1 MHEVLVQ
8 MGGLILC
15 GVFWRL
21 RHPLGLKAD
30 DVRQTITALVY
41 VLLLPALVLQT
52 LWQAPLGLDVAKVAI
67 VAGSGVLAGMLAAHL
82 IYRFSGT
89 PKKIAGAMIL
99 ASAFPNATYL
109 GLPVLESTL
118 GEWARSVAIQ
128 YDLFAC
134 TPLLLTVGMIIGRH
148 YGSGANGEN
157 MLASL
162 LKVPPLWAAVVAVA
176 LNSADVPMP
185 SLLQNW
191 LQMMGGAVVPL
202 MLIALGMGLQWS
214 SFRLHNLPTV
224 APVLI
229 IQLLGMPLLVWG
241 LAHILGLRGDLLT
254 AVVLEAAM
262 PCMVLGL
269 VICDRYRLDTGL
281 YASVV
286 TLSTA
291 LSMVTLPFWF
301 GLLRT

>member
-1 MHEVLVQ
+1 
-8 MGGLILC
+8 
-15 GVFWRL
+15 
-21 RHPLGLKAD
+21 
-30 DVRQTITALVY
+30 
-41 VLLLPALVLQT
+41 
-52 LWQAPLGLDVAKVAI
+52 
-67 VAGSGVLAGMLAAHL
+67 
-82 IYRFSGT
+82 
-89 PKKIAGAMIL
+89 
-99 ASAFPNATYL
+99 
-109 GLPVLESTL
+109 
-118 GEWARSVAIQ
+118 
-128 YDLFAC
+128 
-134 TPLLLTVGMIIGRH
+134 
-148 YGSGANGEN
+148 

-241 LAHILGLRGDLLT
+241 LAHMLGLRGDLLT